1 MNKKHMI
8 IIMLLL
14 TQLAFA
20 RKTIIKMA
28 TLAPEGT
35 DWHGMLVEM
44 GQEWK
49 KATKGRVHLRLYPG
63 GVVGDERDMV
73 RKMRIGQIHAAAI
86 STEGLYEINPNFAA
100 FYVPMLFQDL
110 SDIQYVTDHLDDE
123 LITGTN
129 HKGFELLYLV
139 DVGWGYW
146 FGKKPIYTP
155 NDLKSH
161 KIFTWAGDFAWA
173 EVWKKAGYNP
183 VPLAMTDLLSG
194 LQTGL
199 IDALSTIPL
208 YALAQQSFGITNH
221 MLNMKWGIL
230 MAGIVIDNRTWNKI
244 SEKDRKA
251 MKEIVNKIRDKH
263 IEKNRHAEK
272 DALNVM
278 KEHGL
283 QIHEPTPAQIKQ
295 WKSEVV
301 SMYPLLRGDAI
312 DEHIFDKVIQ
322 IMEEKP

>member
-1 MNKKHMI
+1 MNKKHI
-8 IIMLLL
+8 IILLIL

-20 RKTIIKMA
+20 RKITIKMA

-49 KATKGRVHLRLYPG
+49 KATKGRVQLRLYPG

-100 FYVPMLFQDL
+100 FYVPMLFRDL
-110 SDIQYVTDHLDDE
+110 SDIQHVTDNLNQE
-123 LITGTN
+123 LITGTYD
-129 HKGFELLYLV
+129 KGFELLYLV

-146 FGKKPIYTP
+146 FGKKPIFTP

-230 MAGIVIDNRTWNKI
+230 MAGIVIDNRTCNRI

-251 MKEIVNKIRDKH
+251 MKGIVNKIRDKH
-263 IEKNRHAEK
+263 IEKNRYAEEN
-272 DALNVM
+272 ALNVM
-278 KEHGL
+278 QKHGL
-283 QIHEPTPAQIKQ
+283 QIHEPTPDQIKL
-295 WKSEVV
+295 WETEVKT
-301 SMYPLLRGDAI
+301 MYPLLRGNAI
-312 DEHIFDKVIQ
+312 NEDIFDKVIQ

>member
-1 MNKKHMI
+1 MNKKYLI
-8 IIMLLL
+8 LAILVI

-35 DWHGMLVEM
+35 DWHGMLLEM

-49 KATKGRVHLRLYPG
+49 KATNGRVRLRLYPG

-73 RKMRIGQIHAAAI
+73 RKMRIGQIHSAAI

-110 SDIQYVTDHLDDE
+110 DDIEYVTEKLNTE
-123 LITGTN
+123 LYQGTN
-129 HKGFELLYLV
+129 EKGFQLLYLV
-139 DVGWGYW
+139 DVGWAYW

-155 NDLKSH
+155 SDLKTH
-161 KIFTWAGDFAWA
+161 KLFTWAGDYAWA
-173 EVWKKAGYNP
+173 EVWRKAGYNP

-221 MLNMKWGIL
+221 MLDMKWGIL
-230 MAGIVIDNRTWNKI
+230 MAGIVVDNKTWSRI
-244 SEKDRKA
+244 SKKDQKA
-251 MKEIVNKIRDKH
+251 MQIIVNTIRDKH
-263 IEKNRHAEK
+263 IEKNRDAAQE
-272 DALNVM
+272 ALNVM
-278 KEHGL
+278 QEHGL
-283 QIHEPTPAQIKQ
+283 EIHKPTEMQVQ
-295 WKSEVV
+295 SWKNEVE
-301 SMYPLLRGDAI
+301 SMYPLLRGQAI
-312 DEHIFDKVIQ
+312 EENIFDKVIQ
-322 IMEEKP
+322 IMKEKP